1 MDDLRQLNER
11 FLEAKAFKDRWL
23 ANYQQLYTY
32 VIPNRDA
39 MNVKFNYQDDG
50 KPTTEQVWDDTAVI
64 AAYQRAN
71 DLHGLLLPKDRI
83 WGKLSLDPHFYDER
97 IVKSEEAQRLMDE
110 MNERI
115 FFYINESNLA
125 RVVSSS
131 NLDLV
136 GGTAAIWVE
145 SVDDFTPLYFRSIPA
160 VALYIEYSTD
170 DVLNNCWYSCKMRGR
185 QILES
190 FPKYKGKMR
199 RSFIENPNEVY
210 IVNYGQIKIKEDHFY
225 IYAVLEDDP
234 LTALFEVERNYN
246 QIIIYRDR
254 VRPGEAEGR
263 GVGLD
268 LLSTIKDL
276 NYIVQCNR
284 KSLAWKAN
292 PPIFYDADSYF
303 SPNSLR
309 QISGAMIARNPQGRN
324 PLEAMQ
330 TPVSPE
336 VLNHI
341 QHLQEVIRVGFQV
354 DPLGEINTPVRSAT
368 EISIRENRAQRTSAT
383 DISRLINELP
393 KQIFEV
399 SAKILNERSLLVKKR
414 EQIPG
419 FTTRKLR
426 FDYKSPLYD
435 LQNQEDLN
443 HFVTNMQIKQQ
454 FAGQGATL
462 ASVNLIEMQHFLTEK
477 LNLPKKLFSNDEE
490 IQNYLSAML
499 EQQQAQAQLPQ
510 PRASASP
517 VSLPQAPGVT
527 I

>member
-276 NYIVQCNR
+276 NYIVQ
-284 KSLAWKAN
+284 
-292 PPIFYDADSYF
+292 
-303 SPNSLR
+303 
-309 QISGAMIARNPQGRN
+309 
-324 PLEAMQ
+324 
-330 TPVSPE
+330 
-336 VLNHI
+336 
-341 QHLQEVIRVGFQV
+341 
-354 DPLGEINTPVRSAT
+354 
-368 EISIRENRAQRTSAT
+368 
-383 DISRLINELP
+383 
-393 KQIFEV
+393 
-399 SAKILNERSLLVKKR
+399 
-414 EQIPG
+414 
-419 FTTRKLR
+419 
-426 FDYKSPLYD
+426 
-435 LQNQEDLN
+435 
-443 HFVTNMQIKQQ
+443 
-454 FAGQGATL
+454 
-462 ASVNLIEMQHFLTEK
+462 
-477 LNLPKKLFSNDEE
+477 
-490 IQNYLSAML
+490 
-499 EQQQAQAQLPQ
+499 
-510 PRASASP
+510 
-517 VSLPQAPGVT
+517 
-527 I
+527 